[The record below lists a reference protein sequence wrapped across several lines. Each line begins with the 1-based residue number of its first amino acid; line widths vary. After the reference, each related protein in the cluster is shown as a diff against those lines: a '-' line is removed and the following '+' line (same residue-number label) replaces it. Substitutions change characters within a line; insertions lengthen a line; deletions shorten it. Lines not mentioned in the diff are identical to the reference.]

1 MRSTL
6 LPPPPPTK
14 SRRSPRSAAANLT
27 PQTTNLSRKKLNFD
41 EFRKRLN
48 FDDAVDESSFL
59 AGFSSS
65 LKFPD
70 DDSWADQGGA
80 NPFRE
85 AKVAAAAAPT
95 STGAAITSSAS
106 AKRTDAPTNYFE
118 SNDPF
123 EYPRSEAITPPRS
136 EATTAV
142 GSNLLA
148 DKLLSNINHD
158 VMPPKPKQTV
168 SPSKKAA
175 SSPNK
180 VTTENSFVTP
190 KNSPRKVNVHA
201 PVRNWSRGKVKEE
214 LQRRSSSH
222 LRERGGYNSE
232 GDIYGYGEEVE
243 EDSFPSSSRGSYES
257 GRYKWKEDSRLGR
270 SYRGRYYKSEKK
282 DVPYLFSNKED
293 ESTFCD
299 ETTFETNSLTYRDNV
314 SAFTEDD
321 SLTFLT
327 PTPAPS
333 SRRSRHSRRGGH
345 GRFLCGCDDND
356 RMADTVKDLKG
367 ALRDI
372 NRSVLQILSP
382 LKNARCYVGNMGKYH
397 PADVRPTRGR
407 SQHVKQR
414 SRSVSV
420 RRDRASSMTRSRRGK
435 SCDPPRVVRL

>member
-85 AKVAAAAAPT
+85 AKVAAAAAP
-95 STGAAITSSAS
+95 
-106 AKRTDAPTNYFE
+106 
-118 SNDPF
+118 
-123 EYPRSEAITPPRS
+123 
-136 EATTAV
+136 
-142 GSNLLA
+142 
-148 DKLLSNINHD
+148 
-158 VMPPKPKQTV
+158 
-168 SPSKKAA
+168 
-175 SSPNK
+175 
-180 VTTENSFVTP
+180 
-190 KNSPRKVNVHA
+190 
-201 PVRNWSRGKVKEE
+201 
-214 LQRRSSSH
+214 
-222 LRERGGYNSE
+222 
-232 GDIYGYGEEVE
+232 
-243 EDSFPSSSRGSYES
+243 

>member
-1 MRSTL
+1 MLKLLSCSMRCASNKTTTMKSTL

-14 SRRSPRSAAANLT
+14 SRRSPRSATANLT
-27 PQTTNLSRKKLNFD
+27 PQTTNLSKK
-41 EFRKRLN
+41 KLN

-80 NPFRE
+80 NPFRK

-95 STGAAITSSAS
+95 STGAAIKSSAS

-158 VMPPKPKQTV
+158 VMPPKQTV

-175 SSPNK
+175 ARDSHSPNK
-180 VTTENSFVTP
+180 VTMAENAFVTP
-190 KNSPRKVNVHA
+190 KNSPRKVNAHA

-232 GDIYGYGEEVE
+232 EDIHGGEVE
-243 EDSFPSSSRGSYES
+243 EDSFHSSSRGSYES

-270 SYRGRYYKSEKK
+270 SYLRRHARS
-282 DVPYLFSNKED
+282 
-293 ESTFCD
+293 
-299 ETTFETNSLTYRDNV
+299 YRN
-314 SAFTEDD
+314 
-321 SLTFLT
+321 
-327 PTPAPS
+327 
-333 SRRSRHSRRGGH
+333 
-345 GRFLCGCDDND
+345 
-356 RMADTVKDLKG
+356 
-367 ALRDI
+367 
-372 NRSVLQILSP
+372 
-382 LKNARCYVGNMGKYH
+382 Y
-397 PADVRPTRGR
+397 
-407 SQHVKQR
+407 
-414 SRSVSV
+414 
-420 RRDRASSMTRSRRGK
+420 
-435 SCDPPRVVRL
+435 